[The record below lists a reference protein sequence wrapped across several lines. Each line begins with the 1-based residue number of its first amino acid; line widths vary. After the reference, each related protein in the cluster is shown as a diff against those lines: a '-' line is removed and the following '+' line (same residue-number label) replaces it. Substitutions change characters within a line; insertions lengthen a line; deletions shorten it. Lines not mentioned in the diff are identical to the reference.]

1 MYSKLG
7 VNIKSLRK
15 AFGETQSDLLFAIG
29 MEGSSPS
36 TISQYETGE
45 RVPERDTLIKI
56 AKHYRITEDELINID
71 FSQIKNISK
80 LIVND
85 KTKNKEAIDAYFPL
99 VVNSSALENSFFEQ
113 AFRIHLELYDE
124 IVVGK
129 ELEID
134 KLDKCLDLYEKAEKA
149 QILEASANIIW
160 WHMLISF
167 MFAFVTPELVENLYV
182 FKKNK
187 IIMKEAMKYG
197 FLPSFEEEQTQETK
211 EYDESRKE
219 FNKET
224 SIKILA
230 KIYVLKHSKEYSQ
243 LGDYYLALRHK
254 FGLTTSSTSFEMES
268 SIGDTMMYDFALMDN
283 PYAKKF
289 LNIQ

>member
-7 VNIKSLRK
+7 INIKALRK
-15 AFGETQSDLLFAIG
+15 AYGETQSDLLFAIG

-45 RVPERDTLIKI
+45 RIPERNTLIKI
-56 AKHYRITEDELINID
+56 AKHYRITEDELINSD

-211 EYDESRKE
+211 EYDEIRKE

-283 PYAKKF
+283 PYAKKI